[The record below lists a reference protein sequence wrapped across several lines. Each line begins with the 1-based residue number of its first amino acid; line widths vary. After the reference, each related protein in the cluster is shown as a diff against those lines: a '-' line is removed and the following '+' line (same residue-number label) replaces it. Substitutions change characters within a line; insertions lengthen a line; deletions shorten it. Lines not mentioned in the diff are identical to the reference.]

1 MPNYLIRRLVILG
14 GLAVFGI
21 LFIQSYWM
29 IKTYDLKEEEF
40 HNTVSISLRK
50 VAESI
55 SEFNK
60 SELPKQNL
68 IQRRSSNFY
77 AVNINSA
84 IDANV
89 LEDYLTQE
97 FQDRSLYTD
106 FEYAVYD
113 CSTNDLVYGNY
124 CRLSEDDREFVVSDD
139 LPTFDDLIYYFVVK
153 FPSRQGYLLSD
164 MWMSLIFS
172 LVALLASVFFIYS
185 IWVILKQKRMSEMQ
199 KDFINNMT
207 HEFKTPLSSINIA
220 ADVFM
225 RNEYIQSDPR
235 LSKYTQVIKQQNK
248 RLNDQVEKVLNIA
261 RIESQEIKLNKE
273 EIEVNA
279 FIKTTIVGE
288 QAKFDERNITVK
300 EQYHNADI
308 LVNADPLHLSN
319 VIANVLDNALKYS
332 DSNTEITIA
341 TGSNKETSYFTI
353 KDQGIGIAKDEL
365 ARIFTKFYRVSTGNI
380 HNVKG
385 FGLGL
390 YYVNSICNAHNWVI
404 SVSSK
409 LEVGTTIKISW
420 KNY

>member
-40 HNTVSISLRK
+40 HSTVSISLRK

-55 SEFNK
+55 SKFNK
-60 SELPKQNL
+60 TELPKQNL

-89 LEDYLTQE
+89 LEDYLTQA

-124 CRLSEDDREFVVSDD
+124 CRLSEDDREYHLSDD

-153 FPSRQGYLLSD
+153 FPSRRGYLLSD
-164 MWMSLIFS
+164 MYMSLIFS
-172 LVALLASVFFIYS
+172 IVALLASVFFIYS

-220 ADVFM
+220 ADVFL
-225 RNEYIQSDPR
+225 RDEYIQSNPR
-235 LSKYTQVIKQQNK
+235 LTKYTQVIKQQNK

-273 EIEVNA
+273 DLDLNTFIESV
-279 FIKTTIVGE
+279 ITEE
-288 QAKFDERNITVK
+288 QGKFESRNIVMKTDYTK
-300 EQYHNADI
+300 DTINI
-308 LVNADPLHLSN
+308 NADPLHLSN
-319 VIANVLDNALKYS
+319 VLANILDNALKYS
-332 DSNTEITIA
+332 KENTTVTLS
-341 TGSNKETSYFTI
+341 TGADKEASYFTI
-353 KDQGIGIAKDEL
+353 KDEGIGIAKEEL
-365 ARIFTKFYRVSTGNI
+365 AKIFSKFYRVSTGNI

-390 YYVNSICNAHNWVI
+390 YYVNSICEAHNWDI
-404 SVSSK
+404 SVSSEIG
-409 LEVGTTIKISW
+409 LGTTIKISW
-420 KNY
+420 KN